1 MIIIIILGKDIIF
14 NDEVE
19 SVKTEARRL
28 TSQGVKIIIALGHS
42 GFEKDQEIARQ
53 VPEVD
58 VVVGGH
64 TNTFLYTGQ
73 WLYQKVCCC
82 GTHHHFS
89 GIYQRVSQCNYI

>member
-73 WLYQKVCCC
+73 SNLSKGSLLWNPPSL
-82 GTHHHFS
+82 
-89 GIYQRVSQCNYI
+89 

>member
-58 VVVGGH
+58 IVVGGH

-73 WLYQKVCCC
+73 WNSSKGSLLWNPP
-82 GTHHHFS
+82 S
-89 GIYQRVSQCNYI
+89 L